1 MTSEQAKQQLPAEGA
16 AFVIHDCSP
25 PSPSR
30 FKSLVKNLRQKLHS
44 EVAPPAHMIETDT
57 TLQQTMEDV
66 ACLTRLLRISEANLV
81 EERVLSN
88 AAQTTVQEL
97 QHQLQT
103 LSNDSIAHR
112 DCAERL
118 QLELDSAHQRILQLE
133 NDIGSL
139 QGALCKSESYR
150 KEYAKSKKSE
160 FLEMQAK
167 LEAAA
172 AAAAEQDAAH
182 QRTRTLLL
190 SEVEARST
198 AVSTAQQLQ
207 ASGAELQQ
215 QHQKLQELCIS
226 QEKQL
231 QVRPVAQHASTPI
244 SLTPAHFPSPR
255 CFTAVFAHV
264 VR

>member
-1 MTSEQAKQQLPAEGA
+1 MTSEQAKQQQPAEGA

-57 TLQQTMEDV
+57 PLQQTMEDV

-118 QLELDSAHQRILQLE
+118 QLELDRAQERSIQLE
-133 NDIGSL
+133 KDIGSL
-139 QGALCKSESYR
+139 QDALCKSESYR

-182 QRTRTLLL
+182 QRTRALLL
-190 SEVEARST
+190 SEVAARST

-215 QHQKLQELCIS
+215 QHQTLQELCSS